1 VLADPNIHQLGL
13 LYATVLG
20 RTLELGASVLA
31 EAAARSDKPVLAF
44 SVMPPELAGIGC
56 EILRKARIPVRP
68 SPARVARAMGMLADY
83 SEALAQRDRSDAMTA
98 LSDLPADQLP
108 PGAGTLDERE
118 SKAFAALCGIPVT
131 RDAFFSPGQAVVGLR
146 FPLAVK
152 AVSRDIAHKTDIG
165 AVRLGICDAAA
176 LAAAA
181 REVLANARKAR
192 PDARLSGVLACEM
205 IDDGLETIVGVV
217 NDPVFG
223 PVVALGLGG
232 VFTESMR
239 DVTFRIAP
247 FGIDTARRM
256 IGELRAAALFE
267 GVRGQPPRDVDALA
281 ATLARVSTMAWLLRD
296 RIAEIDLN
304 PLFVRPRGCG
314 VVAADALIVLR

>member
-1 VLADPNIHQLGL
+1 
-13 LYATVLG
+13 
-20 RTLELGASVLA
+20 
-31 EAAARSDKPVLAF
+31 
-44 SVMPPELAGIGC
+44 
-56 EILRKARIPVRP
+56 
-68 SPARVARAMGMLADY
+68 
-83 SEALAQRDRSDAMTA
+83 
-98 LSDLPADQLP
+98 
-108 PGAGTLDERE
+108 
-118 SKAFAALCGIPVT
+118 
-131 RDAFFSPGQAVVGLR
+131 
-146 FPLAVK
+146 
-152 AVSRDIAHKTDIG
+152 
-165 AVRLGICDAAA
+165 
-176 LAAAA
+176 
-181 REVLANARKAR
+181 
-192 PDARLSGVLACEM
+192 M

-232 VFTESMR
+232 VSAESMR

-247 FGIDTARRM
+247 FGVDTARRM